1 MSEATTKTMHCENC
15 GTDVTLTRELGGSL
29 LSVGCECDVRSIK
42 VATVLPEGWND
53 E

>member
-1 MSEATTKTMHCENC
+1 MKVTTKTVHCDDC
-15 GTDVTLTRELGGSL
+15 GTDVRLHKTNGTLNVSCGCDSL
-29 LSVGCECDVRSIK
+29 SIK